1 MSKTGRGRPPKSNN
15 TITINE
21 LTVEYLSTKEDNYK
35 NDIAYFKVID
45 SAFRAKMKPLFS
57 LNDDGLLKI
66 PIWQTDTNDHIL
78 KVKAKFV
85 KNSQEFVKN
94 NVYIINLNFE
104 FYNMEKENVKGYYAK
119 IVKVVPVKMPPNLEI
134 EITTNNENY
143 F

>member
-1 MSKTGRGRPPKSNN
+1 MSKQGRGRPVKNTN

-35 NDIAYFKVID
+35 NDIAYFKIVD

-57 LNDDGLLKI
+57 LNDEGLLKI

-104 FYNMEKENVKGYYAK
+104 FYHMENESVKGYYAK
-119 IVKVVPVKMPPNLEI
+119 IVKVVPVKLPPNLEI
-134 EITTNNENY
+134 DITTNNEN
-143 F
+143 

>member
-1 MSKTGRGRPPKSNN
+1 MSKRGRPKSNHN

-35 NDIAYFKVID
+35 NDLTYFKVID

-57 LNDDGLLKI
+57 LNDEGLLKI
-66 PIWQTDTNDHIL
+66 PIWVTDKSDHSL

-85 KNSQEFVKN
+85 NNSQEFVKN
-94 NVYIINLNFE
+94 KVYMINLIFE
-104 FYNMEKENVKGYYAK
+104 FYHMENEGVKGYYAK

-134 EITTNNENY
+134 EITTNDEN
-143 F
+143 

>member
-1 MSKTGRGRPPKSNN
+1 MSKTGRGRPKCNHN

-35 NDIAYFKVID
+35 NDIAYFKIVD
-45 SAFRAKMKPLFS
+45 SALRAKMKPLFS

-66 PIWQTDTNDHIL
+66 PIWQTDTNEHIL
-78 KVKAKFV
+78 KVKAKFI
-85 KNSQEFVKN
+85 NYLSEFVKN

-134 EITTNNENY
+134 DITTNNEN
-143 F
+143 

>member
-1 MSKTGRGRPPKSNN
+1 MSKSTRGRPVKNTN

-35 NDIAYFKVID
+35 NDIAYFKIID

-57 LNDDGLLKI
+57 LNDEGLLKI
-66 PIWQTDTNDHIL
+66 PIWQTDTHDHIL

-94 NVYIINLNFE
+94 NVYIINLNFD
-104 FYNMEKENVKGYYAK
+104 FYHMENEGVKGYYAK
-119 IVKVVPVKMPPNLEI
+119 IVKVVPVTKAPGLDI
-134 EITTNNENY
+134 EGDDNN
-143 F
+143 

>member
-1 MSKTGRGRPPKSNN
+1 MSKTGRGRPKSNTN

-35 NDIAYFKVID
+35 NDIVYFKVID

-57 LNDDGLLKI
+57 LNDEGLLKI
-66 PIWQTDTNDHIL
+66 PIWVTDKSEHIL

-85 KNSQEFVKN
+85 NNSQEFVKN
-94 NVYIINLNFE
+94 NVYMINLNFE

-119 IVKVVPVKMPPNLEI
+119 IMKVVPVKPAPGLDI
-134 EITTNNENY
+134 EITTNDEN
-143 F
+143 

>member
-1 MSKTGRGRPPKSNN
+1 MSRQGRGRPKCNHN

-35 NDIAYFKVID
+35 NDIAYFKIVD

-66 PIWQTDTNDHIL
+66 PLWATDKNDHIL

-85 KNSQEFVKN
+85 NYVSEFVKN

-104 FYNMEKENVKGYYAK
+104 FYNMENENVKGYYAK
-119 IVKVVPVKMPPNLEI
+119 IVKVVPIKLAPELDI
-134 EITTNNENY
+134 EGDDNN
-143 F
+143 

>member
-1 MSKTGRGRPPKSNN
+1 MSKTGRGRPKSNHN

-35 NDIAYFKVID
+35 NDIVYFKIVD

-57 LNDDGLLKI
+57 LNDEGLLKI
-66 PIWQTDTNDHIL
+66 PIWVSDKSEHIL

-85 KNSQEFVKN
+85 NYLSEFVKN

-104 FYNMEKENVKGYYAK
+104 FYHMENEGVKGYYAK
-119 IVKVVPVKMPPNLEI
+119 IVKVVPVKPAPGLDI
-134 EITTNNENY
+134 EEDDAN
-143 F
+143 

>member
-1 MSKTGRGRPPKSNN
+1 MSKTRGRPKSNHN

-35 NDIAYFKVID
+35 NGIAYFKIID
-45 SAFRAKMKPLFS
+45 SAFRAKITPLFS

-66 PIWQTDTNDHIL
+66 PIWQTDTNEHIL

-104 FYNMEKENVKGYYAK
+104 FCHMENECVKGYYAK
-119 IVKVVPVKMPPNLEI
+119 IVKVVPVKPAPELDI
-134 EITTNNENY
+134 EEDDNN
-143 F
+143 

>member
-1 MSKTGRGRPPKSNN
+1 MSKQGRGRPKSNHN

-35 NDIAYFKVID
+35 NDIVYFKITD

-66 PIWQTDTNDHIL
+66 PIWQTDTNEHIL
-78 KVKAKFV
+78 KVKAKFI
-85 KNSQEFVKN
+85 NYLSEFVKN

-104 FYNMEKENVKGYYAK
+104 FYNMENENVKGYYAK
-119 IVKVVPVKMPPNLEI
+119 IVKVVPVKPAPELDI
-134 EITTNNENY
+134 EGDDNN
-143 F
+143 

>member
-1 MSKTGRGRPPKSNN
+1 MSKTRGRPPKSNN

-35 NDIAYFKVID
+35 NDIIYFKIID
-45 SAFRAKMKPLFS
+45 SAFRVKMKPLFS

-66 PIWQTDTNDHIL
+66 PLWATDKNEHIL

-85 KNSQEFVKN
+85 NYLSEFVKN

-104 FYNMEKENVKGYYAK
+104 FYLMEKENVKGYYAK
-119 IVKVVPVKMPPNLEI
+119 IFKVVPVKIPPILEI
-134 EITTNNENY
+134 ELSANNEN
-143 F
+143 